1 MRLCIDAGEENGGL
15 HEKAETEEG
24 EGDMSGKWKPTA
36 GDMLLVVIGAVVI
49 MMAVWGV
56 MELLY
61 GVAETY
67 K

>member
-1 MRLCIDAGEENGGL
+1 
-15 HEKAETEEG
+15 
-24 EGDMSGKWKPTA
+24 MSGKWKPTA